1 MPYKI
6 DSYKKIDKNLITL
19 IDILTEYKINY
30 WICHGTLLGIIRDKE
45 LIPWDHDIDVGVI
58 ENKKNRMTLPIILK
72 KRGFKQVKNFLKE
85 DGMLKFIKK
94 GGREVDINFY
104 KINLKNKTAY
114 VKWHIPK
121 NLFMRTV
128 DVLSFA
134 KNYKGN
140 YAQLINFLVLAKTFF

>member
-1 MPYKI
+1 
-6 DSYKKIDKNLITL
+6 
-19 IDILTEYKINY
+19 
-30 WICHGTLLGIIRDKE
+30 
-45 LIPWDHDIDVGVI
+45 
-58 ENKKNRMTLPIILK
+58 
-72 KRGFKQVKNFLKE
+72 
-85 DGMLKFIKK
+85 MLKFIKK

-140 YAQLINFLVLAKTFF
+140 YAQLINFFWL